1 MYVVF
6 INMIVA
12 GGIKQNGVAITS
24 GGNLAAKH
32 VLHLDVQGLTDK
44 GEWKKG
50 ITRCLQ
56 QAERNELSSISF
68 PALGTGKN
76 LILTSL
82 DNVDANFKCAL

>member
-1 MYVVF
+1 
-6 INMIVA
+6 MIVA
-12 GGIKQNGVAITS
+12 GRIKQNGVAITS

-76 LILTSL
+76 LILTSP